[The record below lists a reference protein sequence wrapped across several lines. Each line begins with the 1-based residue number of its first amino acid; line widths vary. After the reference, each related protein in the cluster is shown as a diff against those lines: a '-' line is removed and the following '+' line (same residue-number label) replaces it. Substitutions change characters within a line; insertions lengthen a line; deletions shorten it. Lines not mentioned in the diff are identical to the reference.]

1 MVIPND
7 QGGDW
12 RIDKFVDY
20 QNAVPPIYQGT
31 LSQYV
36 INNNLSELDCLVL
49 SWYMSVTYSE
59 ISAIWLHKV
68 LPFDNLSDAP
78 AFFEIHRDK
87 MIFGSAKKYN
97 RYKGRFEY
105 LMKQFQ
111 EKYGEDPVSKLYEV
125 IGTGTDKQR
134 YDNSLAYNL
143 TIKECGRFSAELFNE
158 CCLFLSETG
167 HFSAKMSSA
176 NSIDWDKGANLTSCM
191 FNLIYKDELANEFD
205 EVGKLTE
212 EMKSYIPLFNSELE
226 RMREK
231 IWERYPERKIDIPLF
246 TPKLCSFRNLFKCS
260 RYAPYHA
267 DRQLEHINQY
277 REWYPESSAIWDE
290 LFQIREQTMP
300 SHFLGEKNNW
310 TGIRK
315 ERKRLWVDR
324 GLTGIEPESV
334 DEYSSLEEFF

>member
-1 MVIPND
+1 
-7 QGGDW
+7 
-12 RIDKFVDY
+12 
-20 QNAVPPIYQGT
+20 
-31 LSQYV
+31 
-36 INNNLSELDCLVL
+36 
-49 SWYMSVTYSE
+49 
-59 ISAIWLHKV
+59 
-68 LPFDNLSDAP
+68 
-78 AFFEIHRDK
+78 
-87 MIFGSAKKYN
+87 
-97 RYKGRFEY
+97 
-105 LMKQFQ
+105 
-111 EKYGEDPVSKLYEV
+111 
-125 IGTGTDKQR
+125 
-134 YDNSLAYNL
+134 
-143 TIKECGRFSAELFNE
+143 
-158 CCLFLSETG
+158 
-167 HFSAKMSSA
+167 MSSA

-231 IWERYPERKIDIPLF
+231 IWERYPDRKIDIPLF

-277 REWYPESSAIWDE
+277 REWHPESSDIWDE

-324 GLTGIEPESV
+324 GLTGIEPESI
-334 DEYSSLEEFF
+334 DDYSSLEESF